1 MSMPKD
7 PTLRQR
13 AGILA
18 EIARQ
23 LRLIWRLLND
33 SRVPTW
39 TKLLVPATL
48 LYVISPIDF
57 IPDVVLGLGQLDD
70 LTVLLLGLWL
80 FVDLCPKDIVRQH
93 LEELGAKISY
103 RIIDEEPQPVETP
116 PPALQPP
123 AAPPESKPE

>member
-1 MSMPKD
+1 MSTPKD

-18 EIARQ
+18 EIVRQ
-23 LRLIWRLLND
+23 LQLIWRLLKD

-39 TKLLVPATL
+39 TKLFVPATL
-48 LYVISPIDF
+48 LYVLSPIDF
-57 IPDVVLGLGQLDD
+57 IPDVALGLGQLDD
-70 LTVLLLGLWL
+70 LTILLLGLWL

-93 LEELGAKISY
+93 LEELGAKIGY
-103 RIIDEEPQPVETP
+103 RIIDEEAQPVETP

-123 AAPPESKPE
+123 AAPPENKPQ

>member
-1 MSMPKD
+1 MSTPQD

-18 EIARQ
+18 ELARQ
-23 LRLIWRLLND
+23 LRLIWRLLRD
-33 SRVPTW
+33 QRVSPW
-39 TKLLVPATL
+39 VKLLVPATL

-70 LTVLLLGLWL
+70 LTILLLGLWL

-93 LEELGAKISY
+93 LEELGARISY
-103 RIIDEEPQPVETP
+103 RIIDEEPQPAETP
-116 PPALQPP
+116 PPALQSP
-123 AAPPESKPE
+123 AAPPENTPQ

>member
-123 AAPPESKPE
+123 ATPSENKPE

>member
-33 SRVPTW
+33 ARVPTW

-48 LYVISPIDF
+48 LYILSPIDF
-57 IPDVVLGLGQLDD
+57 IPDVALGLGQLDD
-70 LTVLLLGLWL
+70 LTILLLGLWL

-93 LEELGAKISY
+93 LEELGARIGY

-116 PPALQPP
+116 PPALPSPP
-123 AAPPESKPE
+123 PPPENKPQ

>member
-13 AGILA
+13 AGLLA

-23 LRLIWRLLND
+23 LQLIWRLLHD
-33 SRVPTW
+33 SRVSPW
-39 TKLLVPATL
+39 VKLLVPATL

-57 IPDVVLGLGQLDD
+57 IPDVALGLGQLDD
-70 LTVLLLGLWL
+70 LTILLLGLWL
-80 FVDLCPKDIVRQH
+80 FVDLCPKDVVRQH
-93 LEELGAKISY
+93 LEELGARIGY

-116 PPALQPP
+116 PPVLQPP
-123 AAPPESKPE
+123 ASPPQNQQE